1 MLNWDL
7 VANPLVWPLVMLLA
21 AGTVAYVAA
30 RRVVS
35 LCRVLSVLGAGLTLV
50 SGAVIVGTAP
60 PVRALWA
67 DLGGGFVL
75 SLELAQSRL
84 GMLVFI
90 ASAVFALLIAVYSLR
105 ALRGADDEGRFHAFL
120 LWALAGACTVALAGN
135 LLVLLVG
142 WEIVTLM
149 LYLMMNQGKDDA
161 PAGAAKSYAVLGF
174 ADACLLLA
182 IALLAAQPGGS
193 ANLSLSRGPV
203 AVDSYGPVGY
213 VIYLLILTAA
223 LAKAGAIPLHTWIP
237 SAAADAPTPVMAY
250 LPAALDKLLGIY
262 LIALLSLRLLRP
274 DPSLQAVMMV
284 VGGVT
289 ILAAVL
295 MAMVQ
300 HNLKKLLA
308 FHAVSQ
314 VGYMVLGI
322 GTGTVVGIAGGLF
335 HMLNHALYKCD
346 LFLMSGTV
354 GRACGSDR
362 IEDMGGLARYLP
374 VTFASSL
381 IAAGAISGIPPLN
394 GFASKWM
401 VYQGALGVAN
411 KSLASAMLLT
421 AVFGSALTLA
431 SFVKVIHSAFLSRR
445 PALPLGPLSGG
456 WPSGQAPR
464 ESGLLAGPMVV
475 LALACIVLGLAPQW
489 VLDSVFI
496 PAASGGAAAGAG
508 DLSTALWS
516 PTQATVLILL
526 GLGGGLLLV
535 WLARRN
541 FRSRVVRPFLCGEL
555 VAQGDDRFRI
565 DGTHFYRTIEDLPAV
580 GGLLHQGQGGAMDL
594 YRWTGRYGHSL
605 VEMLRRQHTGL
616 LCLYVAW
623 CILGVAVTLVYLLL
637 SAGV

>member
-30 RRVVS
+30 RRVVP
-35 LCRVLSVLGAGLTLV
+35 LCRALSVLGAGLTLV
-50 SGAVIVGTAP
+50 SGAVILGTAP

-67 DLGGGFVL
+67 DLGGGLVL

-84 GMLVFI
+84 GMTVFI
-90 ASAVFALLIAVYSLR
+90 ASGVFALLIAVYSLR
-105 ALRGADDEGRFHAFL
+105 ALRGAADEGRFHAFL

-149 LYLMMNQGKDDA
+149 LFLMMNQGKDDA
-161 PAGAAKSYAVLGF
+161 PAGAAKTYAVLGF

-193 ANLSLSRGPV
+193 ANLSLTRGPV

-237 SAAADAPTPVMAY
+237 TAAADAPTPVMAY

-262 LIALLSLRLLRP
+262 LVALLSLRLLRP
-274 DPSLQAVMMV
+274 DASLQAVMMV

-295 MAMVQ
+295 MAMMQ

-322 GTGTVVGIAGGLF
+322 GTGTVAGIAGGLF

-401 VYQGALGVAN
+401 VYQGTLGVAN
-411 KSLASAMLLT
+411 KPLASAMLLT

-445 PALPLGPLSGG
+445 PALD

-489 VLDSVFI
+489 MVDTVFI
-496 PAASGGAAAGAG
+496 PAATGGAAPGASMES
-508 DLSTALWS
+508 LSGALWS
-516 PTQATVLILL
+516 PSQATVLILL

-555 VAQGDDRFRI
+555 AAQGDDRFRV

-594 YRWTGRYGHSL
+594 YRWTGRYGHTL
-605 VEMLRRQHTGL
+605 VELLRRQHTGL

-623 CILGVAVTLVYLLL
+623 CILGVAVTLAYLLL